1 MRAEKSRLIA
11 YNLTRYALPNRFAA
25 ARLLLLIVCR
35 LIGITRGLSSRLT
48 LLTSIMANTDL
59 RKFGARIRQE
69 RVRLGISQEE
79 LADRAGLHRTYIGG
93 VERGERNVGLL
104 NLIRLARALDIAP
117 GDLLSAPS
125 KSKKD

>member
-25 ARLLLLIVCR
+25 ALLLLLIVCR